1 MAGYKYTYQKF
12 EPKEMVRTVGINL
25 PISTKISV
33 EIAAFIKGKQID
45 KAIAYLGQ
53 VVAEKKAVPFKKRV
67 SDIPHRKG
75 MRTGRFPRKASVYI
89 VDLLNGL
96 KSNAQN
102 QGFDTSK
109 MIIVHAVAQKGAVV
123 FHQGGQRTKRKNTH
137 FEIVAKQVEETQT
150 KRRLAGSRK
159 TKGFAGIKGKKKQ
172 SKRKCLAAPTSIGK
186 EKSAE
191 KKPEE
196 KKDTT

>member
-33 EIAAFIKGKQID
+33 EIASFIKGKQID
-45 KAIAYLGQ
+45 KAIAYLEQ
-53 VVAEKKAVPFKKRV
+53 VVVEKKAIPFKKRV

-109 MIIVHAVAQKGAVV
+109 MIIVHAVAQKGAVI
-123 FHQGGQRTKRKNTH
+123 FHHGRQRTKRKNTH
-137 FEIVAKQVEETQT
+137 FEIVAKQVEE
-150 KRRLAGSRK
+150 
-159 TKGFAGIKGKKKQ
+159 IKGKKK
-172 SKRKCLAAPTSIGK
+172 KAKP
-186 EKSAE
+186 AE

-196 KKDTT
+196 KKTQSETKVSAVPTSKGGSE